1 MRVLLLGVLVLLWVR
16 SGQANLTTVVLVCI
30 GSGSVS
36 VVLSLW
42 LLYDKVSLL
51 GSSEGAEDEEDL
63 GE

>member
-16 SGQANLTTVVLVCI
+16 SGQANLATVVLVCI

-36 VVLSLW
+36 MVLSLW

-51 GSSEGAEDEEDL
+51 GSSEGAAPRWAR
-63 GE
+63 